1 MGMDTPPAA
10 TALPARL
17 AELRA
22 TLGALAAR
30 SGQISTLR
38 GVTFLATAGLG
49 AVSIFGTGR
58 ALMGVGAAALGA
70 AFLALV
76 IAHAVLVTRMAGLE
90 LRVRLTERGIARMAG
105 DLAGFAEKG
114 ERFLAP
120 GHAYAGDLD
129 IFGPSSLFQLLDAA
143 ETGAGEAVLAGWLSA
158 PANAAEIAARQ
169 EAVRELATIPRF
181 REDLAAAG
189 AESGTKGRDA
199 EPFLVWAEA
208 REGGPSAALMTLG
221 RALVPLTLGLMTAAE
236 ILGREGAGVLRG
248 AWVVPLVAQVGVL
261 YTLRPTLEKVL
272 SVTASRESPFGRYV
286 AIFRLLEATTFTTP
300 RLAALRD
307 VIAGT
312 SASRELSRLERVTS
326 YAEVRN
332 AGLFAV
338 LANVFLL
345 WDVFSAAALLRWR
358 ARSGAQVRRW
368 IAAMAEIEALASL
381 ATFAWEHPGFVFPEV
396 DAGEPRFL
404 AEGLGH
410 PLIPEGQRIANDVR
424 LARAGQAL
432 MVSGSNMSG
441 KSTLLR
447 AVGVNAVLALAGAP
461 VCARKLTMAVCD
473 VRSSMRIK
481 DSLEEGVSHFY
492 AELSRLKSVV
502 DAANAGDRVLFL
514 LDEILHGT
522 NSRERNIGAK
532 AVILHLIDKGAVGAV
547 SSHDLGLADL
557 EGESGGRVHNVHFQ
571 ELVSGDKMTFDY
583 QLKPGVVT
591 SSNALRLMK
600 MIGIAVS
607 LPDE

>member
-1 MGMDTPPAA
+1 MDVPPAS

-17 AELRA
+17 AELKG
-22 TLGALAAR
+22 TLAALEVR
-30 SGQISTLR
+30 SGRISTLR
-38 GVTFLATAGLG
+38 GVTFLAAAGLG
-49 AVSIFGTGR
+49 AVSIFGQGP
-58 ALMGVGAAALGA
+58 AVLGAGAAALGA
-70 AFLALV
+70 GFIALV
-76 IAHAVLVTRMAGLE
+76 ILHAVLVTRMTGLE
-90 LRVRLTERGIARMAG
+90 LRVRLVERGLARMAG
-105 DLAGFAEKG
+105 DLAGFTEKG
-114 ERFLAP
+114 ERFLTP
-120 GHAYAGDLD
+120 GHPYAGDLD

-143 ETGAGEAVLAGWLSA
+143 ETGAGEAVLARWLSE
-158 PANAAEIAARQ
+158 PADAAEIAARQ
-169 EAVRELATIPRF
+169 EAARELATLTRF
-181 REDLAAAG
+181 REDFAAAG

-199 EPFLVWAEA
+199 EPFLAWAEA
-208 REGGPSAALMTLG
+208 RDGEPSAALMALG

-236 ILGREGAGVLRG
+236 VLGRERAGWLRL
-248 AWVVPLVAQVGVL
+248 AWAVPLVAQVGVL
-261 YTLRPTLEKVL
+261 YALRPTLERIL
-272 SVTASRESPFGRYV
+272 SVTASREAPFGRYV
-286 AIFRLLEATTFTTP
+286 ALFRLLESTTFTSP

-307 VIAGT
+307 VLAGT
-312 SASRELSRLERVTS
+312 SASRELSRLERIAS

-338 LANVFLL
+338 FANLFLL

-358 ARSGAQVRRW
+358 ARSGAAVRRW
-368 IAAMAEIEALASL
+368 IAAMAEIEALASV
-381 ATFAWEHPGFVFPEV
+381 ATFAWEHPGFAFPEV
-396 DAGEPRFL
+396 DGGEPRFV

-410 PLIPEGQRIANDVR
+410 PLIPEGRRVENDVR
-424 LARAGQAL
+424 IARAGAAL

-461 VCARKLTMAVCD
+461 VCARRLSMAVCD

-492 AELSRLKSVV
+492 AELERLKSVV

-557 EGESGGRVHNVHFQ
+557 EGESGGRVENVHFQ
-571 ELVSGDKMTFDY
+571 ELVSDDKMTFDY
-583 QLKPGVVT
+583 KLKSGVVT
-591 SSNALRLMK
+591 SSNALRLMRL
-600 MIGIAVS
+600 IGIAVA